1 MGQQPSCVRCVYP
14 SKFAIDTNLYNR
26 QCVVPYPSRVVYILQ
41 NLLLI
46 LTYTT
51 MAGLRRVSNAL
62 CISFKICY

>member
-1 MGQQPSCVRCVYP
+1 MTGCVYP
-14 SKFAIDTNLYNR
+14 SKFAIDTNLYNPHTL
-26 QCVVPYPSRVVYILQ
+26 QMTHEEVVYILQ

-51 MAGLRRVSNAL
+51 PCTALVTVSAL